1 MADIRIGTAGW
12 SIAGRHAGAF
22 PGEGSA
28 LTRYA
33 ARFNAAE
40 INSCFYRSHRAAT
53 YEKWA
58 ASVPGDFRFSVKLS
72 KAATHER
79 RLADCADMIEHFLD
93 ETAALGPKRGVI
105 LVQLPPSLAFDD
117 ALAGR
122 FFEELAARTSDPVAC
137 EPRHASWFEA
147 KAETM
152 LVRFRIARVAADP
165 ERVEGAGKPG
175 GWPGLAYYRLHGS
188 PAIYRTSYDDGR
200 LEAYAA
206 RIAVDAAGGREAWC
220 IFDNTMSAAATS
232 DGLRLGR
239 LLDMVSEPAPR
250 GGV

>member
-22 PGEGSA
+22 PEEGSA

-40 INSCFYRSHRAAT
+40 INSCFYRSHRPAT

-72 KAATHER
+72 KSATHER
-79 RLADCADMIEHFLD
+79 RLADCADVIEHFLD

-117 ALAGR
+117 PVAGR
-122 FFEELAARTSDPVAC
+122 FFEELTTRTPDRIAC
-137 EPRHASWFEA
+137 EPRHTSWFEA
-147 KAETM
+147 DAEAM
-152 LVRFRIARVAADP
+152 LAHFHVARVAADP
-165 ERVEGAGKPG
+165 ARIEGAGEPG
-175 GWPGLAYYRLHGS
+175 GWPGLAYCRLHGS

-206 RIAVDAAGGREAWC
+206 RIAVNAAGGRDAWC

-239 LLDMVSEPAPR
+239 LLAMAPEPAQG